1 MSQRHQASR
10 RRTYGRRQ
18 HEIHEVQDRI
28 VKQDGSSSWL
38 GESAAIETKGGWT
51 GQFVARSASDRAFV
65 LSDS

>member
-1 MSQRHQASR
+1 MSQQHQASR

-28 VKQDGSSSWL
+28 VKRDGSSSWPA
-38 GESAAIETKGGWT
+38 ETVSIETKGGWA